1 MKSDV
6 PIFAL
11 ADCNNFFV
19 SCERVFRPDLRQRP
33 VVVLSNNDGC
43 VVARSNE
50 SKALGIKMGEPYFR
64 LKGLFG
70 QQGVEVFSSN
80 YQLYG
85 DMSRRVMSLLSAYT
99 PKLDIYSIDEAFL
112 DVSGMG
118 QGEALQSYGQR
129 IVREIGKGTGIPL
142 SIGMAPT
149 RTLAKVAS
157 KFAKTYPG
165 YRGCCLIDSEEKRE
179 KALRL
184 FPISD
189 VWGIGRRLVRKL
201 EDKGLKTAW
210 DFCQKSE
217 LWVRHQFSIT
227 TVKTWRELQGENCLS
242 AEELPYKKSI
252 CTSRSFTEAG
262 ISDRP
267 VLEEAVADFAAACA
281 RKLREQSTLCR
292 QITVFAHTSRFREDV
307 ASDYIQQNISL
318 PVPSNNDSEIVGYA
332 LSALRSQYREGK
344 FYYKKAG
351 VIVWDISPQKI
362 FQTDMFDAL
371 DREKQQRLAHTV
383 DEINRRNGRGTLRL
397 SVQGNQVDYASRPA
411 NRSPHY
417 TTDWRELLVVKA

>member
-6 PIFAL
+6 PVFAL

-64 LKGLFG
+64 LKGLLEKK
-70 QQGVEVFSSN
+70 GVEVFSSN

-85 DMSRRVMSLLSAYT
+85 DMSRRVMSLLSGYT

-118 QGEALQSYGQR
+118 TSDDLLRLGRR
-129 IVREIGKGTGIPL
+129 IVREVGKGTGIPL

-157 KFAKTYPG
+157 KFAKSYPG
-165 YRGCCLIDSEEKRE
+165 YQGCCLIDSEEKRG

-184 FPISD
+184 FPIGD

-201 EDKGLKTAW
+201 EDKGVHTAW

-217 LWVRHQFSIT
+217 LWVSNQFNIT
-227 TVKTWRELQGENCLS
+227 TVKTWRELQGESCLS
-242 AEELPYKKSI
+242 ADEQPYKKSI
-252 CTSRSFTEAG
+252 CTSRSFPDTG
-262 ISDRP
+262 ISEHA
-267 VLEEAVADFAAACA
+267 VLEESLADFAASCA
-281 RKLREQSTLCR
+281 RKLREQNTLCR
-292 QITVFAHTSRFREDV
+292 QVTIFAYTSRFREDL
-307 ASDYIQQNISL
+307 AKDYIQLNISL
-318 PVPSNNDSEIVGYA
+318 PVPTDNDAEIVGYA

-344 FYYKKAG
+344 YFYKKAG
-351 VIVWDISPQKI
+351 VIVWDICPKKVV
-362 FQTDMFDAL
+362 QTDVFDTI
-371 DREKQQRLAHTV
+371 DRARQRQLARTV
-383 DEINRRNGRGTLRL
+383 DEINRRNGSGTLRL
-397 SVQGNQVDYASRPA
+397 SVQGDRADYAPKSA

-417 TTDWRELLVVKA
+417 TTDLRELLVLKV